1 MSTSSPLRAVGYI
14 RVSTDDQA
22 REGLSLDVQRR
33 AIADYCVSHDW
44 DLLDIYADEGVTG
57 AEWYRPG
64 LQAILSQLPYV
75 RRRAKT
81 RARIPPPSGR
91 PFDAL
96 VVFRLDRLSR
106 DEGDIY
112 EILRRLDAYGVAFR
126 SATEPQYD
134 DPDYGRDM
142 LGISSVFAARVRKVI
157 SANVKAAMRDKSER
171 GEWVGRTPF
180 GYRMVEKQLVPDEE
194 PRYQGWS
201 AARLVPEVFRW
212 YVEEQAPMQEC
223 GRRLTTIT
231 QSGPS
236 YNAWSASDI
245 ARMLRKATYLGLIP
259 WNDRLLPGK
268 HQPLIPKDLW
278 ERANAILAHR
288 RGQLKRV
295 RVAGRYLLS
304 GILRC
309 RLCGAPMTGHWHRY
323 RRPSG
328 PYEYG
333 VYDCAAKASHLA
345 TCKGSYVSVRKAE
358 NLVIEA
364 LGALSRAT
372 TKELRELPHRPAE
385 LPDLARIRRELE
397 QIPARRQRLVAGFER
412 GLYDEAAYRQQ
423 QVRIE
428 HEEKQLRAA
437 LAGAQRRAPPA
448 IRVRRRFRDL
458 AELLRSELP
467 FERKRRLLG
476 ELLESVVIGA
486 DSLPVLTFR
495 L

>member
-1 MSTSSPLRAVGYI
+1 MRAVAYV

-22 REGLSLDVQRR
+22 REGLSLEVQRR
-33 AIADYCVSHDW
+33 AIAGYCVSHGW

-134 DPDYGRDM
+134 DPDYGRDL
-142 LGISSVFAARVRKVI
+142 LGISSIFSARVRKMI
-157 SANVKAAMRDKSER
+157 GANVKAAMRHKAEC

-180 GYRMVEKQLVPDEE
+180 GYRMVDKQLVPDQE

-201 AARLVPEVFRW
+201 AARLVAQVFLW
-212 YVEEQAPMQEC
+212 YVHDQVGTQEC
-223 GRRLTTIT
+223 GRRLTAIT

-236 YNAWSASDI
+236 YNAWSATDI
-245 ARMLRKATYLGLIP
+245 NRMLRKATYLGLIP
-259 WNDRLLPGK
+259 WNGQLLPGK
-268 HQPLIPKDLW
+268 HQPLVSKEVW
-278 ERANAILAHR
+278 ERANAILTHR

-295 RVAGRYLLS
+295 RVAERYLLS

-309 RLCGAPMTGHWHRY
+309 RLCGGPMTGHWHRY
-323 RRPSG
+323 RRHSR

-333 VYDCAAKASHLA
+333 VYDCAAKASHLDS
-345 TCKGSYVSVRKAE
+345 CKGSYVSVRKAE

-385 LPDLARIRRELE
+385 LPDVARIRRDLE
-397 QIPARRQRLVAGFER
+397 EIPGRRRRLIGGFER
-412 GLYDEAAYRQQ
+412 GLYDEPAYRQQ
-423 QVRIE
+423 QARIE
-428 HEEKQLRAA
+428 REEKGLRAA
-437 LAGAQRRAPPA
+437 LAGSQRRRPSA
-448 IRVRRRFRDL
+448 IPVRRRFRDL
-458 AELLRSELP
+458 AELLRSDVP
-467 FERKRRLLG
+467 FEQKRRLLG

-486 DSLPVLTFR
+486 DSLPLLTFR